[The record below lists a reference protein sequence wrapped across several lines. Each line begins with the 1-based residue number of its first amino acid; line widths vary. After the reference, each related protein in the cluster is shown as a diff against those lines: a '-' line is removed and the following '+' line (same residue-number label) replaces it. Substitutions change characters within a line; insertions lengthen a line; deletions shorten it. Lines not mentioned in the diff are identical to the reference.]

1 MLSSTVDRDL
11 AFTRGEIY
19 GFCVCKS
26 PYNTLIN
33 ALNV

>member
-1 MLSSTVDRDL
+1 MACSTVGRYL
-11 AFTRGEIY
+11 AFMQGEIY

-33 ALNV
+33 ALRV